1 MKLLEIIKKPMGGSL
16 ALLPALAALAFATPS
31 KAEDG
36 YIKSDGNQYINL
48 GHFIGPNTKIEF
60 DFAMAE
66 TPTDN
71 NSRPLGARGG
81 QNCRVY
87 FGGNTGEHKF
97 SFWVASTVISSGQ
110 GWNSPVHGDTARHVA
125 VIDYGSEAGKCT
137 VSIDLSADPVHNYK
151 TFDDVPATT
160 ATQPLIV
167 FAENL
172 ASAGIYS
179 APSDK
184 GYYMPAKVKV
194 YGVTISESG
203 VEVKKFVP
211 CVKGGVAGLKETHSG
226 LFHTTEN
233 QLQHPLA
240 YGGDILTEKDDPYIC
255 SPRNKI
261 GPNNSTFRGG
271 YENNIFI
278 DTGYNIKY
286 TTRIELDY
294 AMLTNFNA
302 SAPWAANEVPY
313 IFSANAY
320 NSGKTQAQSM
330 AFAATANGIMAYRT
344 GSSSLSNISSYPVDS
359 AHGVRRTVSL
369 DSNSVAIVTAGYT
382 NFTGA
387 VSAASVFTEEYA
399 YPNKSLK
406 IGASYAGTG
415 YFSPMRIYGLKI
427 YESGR
432 LVKDYVPFVTNG
444 VGGLKN
450 SLDASDTLFSRT
462 RLYAESFSDGIV
474 TNVAFDVGGNIS
486 ASARESE
493 AYLEFTGVNGNAIN
507 TGYVV
512 TKDTRIDMDY
522 MLWNTKFNSQQFLFE
537 QRDGA
542 TKGGIWARVYYGGTH
557 LLSYSMCDNDNG
569 TFRAKATTVKISNH
583 RQTLTLDSSGDGLCQ
598 VVRGDETIYSKTFK
612 QDGYNYARTRTT
624 CATNLWIGG
633 EYTGNAHAASMRLY
647 SFKISESGN
656 VMRNY
661 VPCVRNGQAGLY
673 DLENNTFSALAGGKV
688 SGATLKGE
696 AFQIA
701 PEPAKLAKGD
711 APATLKCLAA
721 GAQSYE
727 WYVDGVKID
736 GETGETLSVE
746 WIGRKPHTRTYSV
759 KPVYTVFN
767 ETVKGD
773 PAEAQVEFSPNG
785 IVVTF
790 K

>member
-1 MKLLEIIKKPMGGSL
+1 MKLHKIVKKPTEGSL
-16 ALLPALAALAFATPS
+16 ALISALAALAFASPAQ
-31 KAEDG
+31 AEDG
-36 YIKSDGNQYINL
+36 YIESDGNQYINL

-81 QNCRVY
+81 QNCRLY
-87 FGGNTGEHKF
+87 FGGNAGEHRF
-97 SFWVASTVISSGQ
+97 SFWIASTVSSSGQ
-110 GWNSPVHGDTARHVA
+110 GWNSPVHGDTARHIA
-125 VIDYGSEAGKCT
+125 VIDYGKEAGKCT

-151 TFDDVPATT
+151 TFDGVPATT

-179 APSDK
+179 EPSSN

-240 YGGDILTEKDDPYIC
+240 YGGDILTEKDDPYIW
-255 SPRNKI
+255 SPRNDLNATAEK
-261 GPNNSTFRGG
+261 
-271 YENNIFI
+271 NIFI
-278 DTGYNIKY
+278 DTGYTVMAN
-286 TTRIELDY
+286 TRVELDY
-294 AMLTNFNA
+294 AMMTNYV
-302 SAPWAANEVPY
+302 SSWTDVQRPY
-313 IFSANAY
+313 LISSQTKNQ
-320 NSGKTQAQSM
+320 N
-330 AFAATANGIMAYRT
+330 N
-344 GSSSLSNISSYPVDS
+344 SSLGFSFYAVMPGYMACHIGFKVVTNTTYGIST
-359 AHGVRRTVSL
+359 AHNVRRTVSMCGDGNL
-369 DSNSVAIVTAGYT
+369 AVVTAGYT
-382 NFTGA
+382 NLTW
-387 VSAASVFTEEYA
+387 
-399 YPNKSLK
+399 KSSNTFNPEHTFSPSSTLK
-406 IGASYAGTG
+406 IGSNLAGTG
-415 YFSPMRIYGLKI
+415 RHLPMKIYGMRIY
-427 YESGR
+427 ESDN
-432 LVKDYVPFVTNG
+432 LVKDYVPFVANG
-444 VGGLKN
+444 VGGLVN
-450 SLDASDTLFSRT
+450 TLDTTDKLTSKT
-462 RLYAESFSDGIV
+462 RINYSGLVSDGIV
-474 TNVAFDVGGNIS
+474 TNVVFDVGGNIS
-486 ASARESE
+486 ASARESD

-522 MLWNTKFNSQQFLFE
+522 MLWNTKYNSQQFLFE
-537 QRDGA
+537 QRDGT
-542 TKGGIWARVYYGGTH
+542 TKGGIWARVYYGSSH
-557 LLSYSMCDNDNG
+557 MLSYSMCDNDNG
-569 TFRAKATTVKISNH
+569 TFHAKASTVKISNH

-598 VVRGDETIYSKTFK
+598 IVRGDDTIYSKTFK

-633 EYTGNAHAASMRLY
+633 EYTGNAHTASMRLY

-656 VMRNY
+656 VVRNY
-661 VPCVRNGQAGLY
+661 VPCVRNGQSGLY
-673 DLENNTFSALAGGKV
+673 DLKNNTFSPLAGGKV

-701 PEPAKLAKGD
+701 PQPAKLTSSSGRNT
-711 APATLKCLAA
+711 ATLTCLAA

-727 WYVDGVKID
+727 WYEDGVLLP
-736 GETGETLSVE
+736 GETSDALTLTWTNE
-746 WIGRKPHTRTYSV
+746 EPHVRTYSV
-759 KPVYTVFN
+759 VPVYTVFN

-773 PAEAQVEFSPNG
+773 PVTAEVEYAPMG
-785 IVVTF
+785 VTIVIR
-790 K
+790 

>member
-1 MKLLEIIKKPMGGSL
+1 MKKVNMVLIS
-16 ALLPALAALAFATPS
+16 AAAALAFSRPAS
-31 KAEDG
+31 AEDG
-36 YIKSDGNQYINL
+36 YIESDGTQYINL

-66 TPTDN
+66 TPTDD

-81 QNCRVY
+81 QNCRMY
-87 FGGNTGEHKF
+87 FGGNAGEHRF
-97 SFWVASTVISSGQ
+97 SFWVASTASSSGQ
-110 GWNSPVHGDTARHVA
+110 GWNSPVHGDTARHMA

-137 VSIDLSADPVHNYK
+137 VSIDLSQNPSKNYK
-151 TFDDVPATT
+151 TFNGVPATT

-179 APSDK
+179 APSNK

-240 YGGDILTEKDDPYIC
+240 YGGDILAEKDDPYIW

-261 GPNNSTFRGG
+261 GPNDNTFRGG

-313 IFSANAY
+313 LFSANAY
-320 NSGKTQAQSM
+320 NSEKNKAQSM
-330 AFAATANGIMAYRT
+330 AFAATAAGVMAYRT

-382 NFTGA
+382 NFTEA
-387 VSAASVFTEEYA
+387 VSAANAFTEEYA
-399 YPNKSLK
+399 YPNRTLK
-406 IGASYAGTG
+406 LGASYAGTG

-450 SLDASDTLFSRT
+450 GLDESDTLFSRT
-462 RLYAESFSDGIV
+462 RLYAEDFSDGV
-474 TNVAFDVGGNIS
+474 KTNVVFDVGGNIVCS
-486 ASARESE
+486 DVEKE
-493 AYLEFTGVNGNAIN
+493 AYLEFTGVNRNSLN
-507 TGYVV
+507 TGCVI
-512 TKDTRIDMDY
+512 TKDSCIEVDY
-522 MLWNTKFNSQQFLFE
+522 SLWNTKYNGQQFILE
-537 QRDGA
+537 QADRARESTTNDGD
-542 TKGGIWARVYYGGTH
+542 GIWARVYYGSSFQ
-557 LLSYSMCDNDNG
+557 LSYSFCDYVKGGHFKSTGVAMNNARTQLKLDGYNNVVSVYNDG
-569 TFRAKATTVKISNH
+569 
-583 RQTLTLDSSGDGLCQ
+583 
-598 VVRGDETIYSKTFK
+598 VRKYEKRMN
-612 QDGYNYARTRTT
+612 DGYNYYRTKTT

-633 EYTGNAHAASMRLY
+633 NWSGTSSAASMRLY
-647 SFKISESGN
+647 SFKVSEAG
-656 VMRNY
+656 VLRHNY
-661 VPCVRNGQAGLY
+661 IPCVKNGQAGLY
-673 DLENNTFSALAGGKV
+673 DTCESRFFHLPGGKV
-688 SGATLKGE
+688 VGRGYSGQSGE
-696 AFQIA
+696 FIVS

-727 WYVDGVKID
+727 WYVDGKKID
-736 GETGETLSVE
+736 GETGETLAVE
-746 WIGRKPHTRTYSV
+746 WVGRKPHTRTYSV
-759 KPVYTVFN
+759 RPVYVVFN
-767 ETVKGD
+767 ERVVGD
-773 PAEAQVEFSPNG
+773 AAEALVEFTPQGLVIS
-785 IVVTF
+785 VE
-790 K
+790 

>member
-1 MKLLEIIKKPMGGSL
+1 MKKKINTVL
-16 ALLPALAALAFATPS
+16 VCAAAALMLSSSAS
-31 KAEDG
+31 GEDG
-36 YIKSDGNQYINL
+36 YIESDGNQYINL

-87 FGGNTGEHKF
+87 FGGNTGEHRF
-97 SFWVASTVISSGQ
+97 SFWVASTVNSSGQ

-203 VEVKKFVP
+203 EEVKKFVP

-261 GPNNSTFRGG
+261 GPNNNTFRGG

-313 IFSANAY
+313 LFSANAY

-330 AFAATANGIMAYRT
+330 AFAATTNGVMAYRT

-462 RLYAESFSDGIV
+462 RLYAESFSDGV
-474 TNVAFDVGGNIS
+474 KTNVVFDVGGNIACTDGS
-486 ASARESE
+486 DE
-493 AYLEFTGVNGNAIN
+493 AYLEFDGTNGHAIN
-507 TGYVV
+507 TGCVL
-512 TKDTRIDMDY
+512 TKNSCVEADFSV
-522 MLWNTKFNSQQFLFE
+522 WNTKYNNQQYFFE
-537 QRDGA
+537 QRGHVASDTSQNNGVWLRLYMNSA
-542 TKGGIWARVYYGGTH
+542 FRY
-557 LLSYSMCDNDNG
+557 SYFFSDMG
-569 TFRAKATTVKISNH
+569 TFSGTDTGIPVSND
-583 RQTLTLDSSGDGLCQ
+583 RIQFRLDSYNNQL
-598 VVRGDETIYSKTFK
+598 TITKAGKNLWSTPKALV
-612 QDGYNYARTRTT
+612 GTRTWTT
-624 CATNLWIGG
+624 CTTNLWIGSNWNG
-633 EYTGNAHAASMRLY
+633 GSDAASMRLY
-647 SFKISESGN
+647 SFKVSEAGR

-701 PEPAKLAKGD
+701 PEPAKLTHRAGSD
-711 APATLKCLAA
+711 SATLTCLAA

-727 WYVDGVKID
+727 WYMDGVRIE
-736 GETGETLSVE
+736 GEVSDSLTIAWTNKL
-746 WIGRKPHTRTYSV
+746 PHTRIYSV

-767 ETVKGD
+767 EKVVGEPVT
-773 PAEAQVEFSPNG
+773 ATVEFTPIG
-785 IVVTF
+785 TVICVQ
-790 K
+790 

>member
-1 MKLLEIIKKPMGGSL
+1 MKFGKTIKNLKAARLCASL
-16 ALLPALAALAFATPS
+16 IVGVGLAPS
-31 KAEDG
+31 LFGEDG
-36 YIKSDGNQYINL
+36 YIQSDGTQYINL

-60 DFAMAE
+60 DFAMVE

-81 QNCRVY
+81 QNCRMY
-87 FGGNTGEHKF
+87 FGGNAGEHRF
-97 SFWVASTVISSGQ
+97 SFWIASTVSNSGQ
-110 GWNSPVHGDTARHVA
+110 GWNSPIHGDTARHMA

-137 VSIDLSADPVHNYK
+137 VSIDLSADPTHNYK
-151 TFDDVPATT
+151 TFDDVPVTT

-179 APSDK
+179 EPSDK

-240 YGGDILTEKDDPYIC
+240 YGGDILTEKDDPYIW

-261 GPNNSTFRGG
+261 GPNDKTFRGG
-271 YENNIFI
+271 YENNIFL
-278 DTGYNIKY
+278 DTGYNIKC

-313 IFSANAY
+313 LFSANAY
-320 NSGKTQAQSM
+320 NSERTQAQSM
-330 AFAATANGIMAYRT
+330 AFAATATGVMAYRT

-387 VSAASVFTEEYA
+387 VSAGSVFTEEYA
-399 YPNKSLK
+399 YPNKTLK

-427 YESGR
+427 YESGL
-432 LVKDYVPFVTNG
+432 LVKEYVPFVTNG

-462 RLYAESFSDGIV
+462 RLYDESFSGGAK
-474 TNVAFDVGGNIS
+474 TNVVFDVGGNIACTDGS
-486 ASARESE
+486 DE
-493 AYLEFTGVNGNAIN
+493 AYLEFDGKN
-507 TGYVV
+507 TRGHYVLTDYIL
-512 TKDTRIDMDY
+512 TKDSRVEVDFS
-522 MLWNTKFNSQQFLFE
+522 LWNTRYNGQQRIFDQSTANRSNCILA
-537 QRDGA
+537 RLYMNGAYNWSLMYGDNHASAPGA
-542 TKGGIWARVYYGGTH
+542 TVTVPIDNNRLKFTID
-557 LLSYSMCDNDNG
+557 SYRSRLAVTNAGVEVFNQAM
-569 TFRAKATTVKISNH
+569 T
-583 RQTLTLDSSGDGLCQ
+583 SS
-598 VVRGDETIYSKTFK
+598 RTWET
-612 QDGYNYARTRTT
+612 G
-624 CATNLWIGG
+624 ATNLWIGG
-633 EYTGNAHAASMRLY
+633 SYGGASAAASMRLY
-647 SFKISESGN
+647 GFRIYKKD
-656 VMRNY
+656 VLDRNY
-661 VPCVRNGQAGLY
+661 VPCVKNGVAGLY
-673 DLENNTFSALAGGKV
+673 ETCGNKFLQVLGGKV
-688 SGATLKGE
+688 SGATLKGQ

-701 PEPAKLAKGD
+701 PEPARLTRRGEGST
-711 APATLKCLAA
+711 ATLTCLAA

-727 WYVDGVKID
+727 WYMDGEKID
-736 GETGETLSVE
+736 GEVSDSLMLE
-746 WIGRKPHTRTYSV
+746 WTFRKPHVRVYSV
-759 KPVYTVFN
+759 RPVYTVFN
-767 ETVKGD
+767 EKVVGD
-773 PAEAQVEFSPNG
+773 PVAATVEFAPQG
-785 IVVTF
+785 TVICVH
-790 K
+790 